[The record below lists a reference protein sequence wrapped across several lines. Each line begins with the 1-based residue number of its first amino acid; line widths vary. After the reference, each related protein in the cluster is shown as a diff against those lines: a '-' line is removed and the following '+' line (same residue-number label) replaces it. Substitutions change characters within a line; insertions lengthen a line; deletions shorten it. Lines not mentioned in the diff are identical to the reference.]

1 LQGGGVGG
9 GVTFGLA
16 SGGQGGRG
24 SMSDPAH
31 GAGRAAGG
39 LREWQPVCF
48 GAALAPHSEAQ
59 VHEEADPLV
68 NGVDADSCLDAERA
82 AQFQAVCD
90 RLGRAVRA
98 RVRRELTR
106 ASEGASRHGGDPA
119 CWHWPPWQRF
129 DARLASAVNNFANV
143 DPRGCEAA
151 LFACEHLA
159 HRRSLCPTAR
169 PSVSAQLARN
179 GRWLRM
185 MALHIAFLHPPVL
198 PVCSCPADG
207 RAEGS
212 QNPSSR
218 G

>member
-1 LQGGGVGG
+1 VP
-9 GVTFGLA
+9 
-16 SGGQGGRG
+16 GQGERR

-39 LREWQPVCF
+39 LREGQPVCF
-48 GAALAPHSEAQ
+48 GASRAAHCEAQ
-59 VHEEADPLV
+59 VHEATDPSV
-68 NGVDADSCLDAERA
+68 NGDSCLDAERA

-90 RLGRAVRA
+90 RLGRAVRG

-106 ASEGASRHGGDPA
+106 ACEGASGHGGDPD
-119 CWHWPPWQRF
+119 CWHWPPRRRF
-129 DARLASAVNNFANV
+129 DARLASAVDNFANV

-169 PSVSAQLARN
+169 PLVSARLARR
-179 GRWLRM
+179 GRWLRL

-198 PVCSCPADG
+198 PACSCPADG

-212 QNPSSR
+212 QNPLSR